1 MKDST
6 QGKKRRLVTIVRVV
20 ILAVVL
26 ALGWR
31 SIAQHS
37 TVAGSIPN
45 KPDVRGWNAS
55 FEEAINQAE
64 TTARGYLRPTA
75 GLAALSRLYHA
86 NGFYNEA
93 LQCYEGLRQLQPGD
107 ARWPHLE
114 ACILAEFGRID
125 EARPLAEKAVS
136 LAPDYTPARLRLGN
150 LFLKANQPGPAVET
164 YQQVLKQDPGDPYA
178 LLGLARCALARNDWT
193 TARELL
199 QQALKSHPD
208 FIGGL
213 SLMVT
218 VSEHFGD
225 QAAANRLRESIGK
238 REFTD
243 LPDPWFDGLLEDVY
257 DPYRLSVAAVVAN
270 LAQNPAQAIH
280 LLERAT
286 TLAPNAATYH
296 RQLGLLLS
304 HVPDYAGARQHLQ
317 SAVTLAPTDADSWLF
332 LYQLMNLA
340 GDKDAAAQ
348 ALANGLAHCPESASL
363 HLEQARRLN
372 TAGFHE
378 EAINE
383 FRVAYQLQP
392 SEAGALVELASV
404 LFGVSRADEAVAALH
419 EALRRQ
425 PGHPMALATL
435 AFYSI
440 SSGDEAGALAWWDQ
454 VRLQPRTPPQTVNS
468 LKDAFR
474 KRFGRE
480 LP

>member
-1 MKDST
+1 MKDSAH
-6 QGKKRRLVTIVRVV
+6 GKKRPLMALVWV
-20 ILAVVL
+20 IVL
-26 ALGWR
+26 ALTLASGWWA
-31 SIAQHS
+31 IAQHAAVG
-37 TVAGSIPN
+37 TSIPR
-45 KPDVRGWNAS
+45 KPDLKGWNAG
-55 FEEAINQAE
+55 FEEAVDQAE
-64 TTARGYLRPTA
+64 TTARGYFHPAA
-75 GLAALSRLYHA
+75 GLVTLSRLYHA

-93 LQCYEGLRQLQPGD
+93 LQCYEGLPQLQSGD

-125 EARPLAEKAVS
+125 EARPLAEQAVR
-136 LAPDYTPARLRLGN
+136 LAPDYSPARLRLGN

-164 YQQVLKQDPGDPYA
+164 YQEVLKQDPGDPYA

-193 TARELL
+193 AARGLL
-199 QQALKSHPD
+199 QDALKSHPD

-225 QAAANRLRESIGK
+225 QAEAGRLRELIGK

-270 LAQNPAQAIH
+270 LAQNPTQAIH

-286 TLAPNAATYH
+286 ALAPNAATYH

-332 LYQLMNLA
+332 LYQLLNLA

-372 TAGFHE
+372 TAGFHD

-383 FRVAYQLQP
+383 FRLAYQLQP
-392 SEAGALVELASV
+392 NEAGALVEMASV
-404 LFGVSRADEAVAALH
+404 LFGVNRADEAVAALH